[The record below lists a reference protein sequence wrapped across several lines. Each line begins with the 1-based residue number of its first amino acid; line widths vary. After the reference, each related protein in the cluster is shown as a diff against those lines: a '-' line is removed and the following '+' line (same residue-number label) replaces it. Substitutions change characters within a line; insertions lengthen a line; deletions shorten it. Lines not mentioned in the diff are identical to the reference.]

1 MCPSGR
7 SLSPP
12 STASSSSAAGSAVH
26 SSFRPAFDV
35 LDSDR
40 DGKISRDDLRAFYA
54 GRAAPDVDDDVIGT
68 MMTVA
73 DTNKDGFVE
82 YEEFERVVLGSGGA
96 GKKNGSTSSATSF
109 LEEMFKV
116 MDKDGDG
123 QLSHRDLKSFMEMAS
138 LAVTDDDIDAMIML
152 AGGDRNGGVTFEGL
166 HGILMN
172 R

>member
-7 SLSPP
+7 SLSLP
-12 STASSSSAAGSAVH
+12 SSSSSSSASGSTVN

-40 DGKISRDDLRAFYA
+40 DGKISGDDLRAFYA
-54 GRAAPDVDDDVIGT
+54 GRDAADIDDDLIGT

-82 YEEFERVVLGSGGA
+82 YDEFERVVLGGG
-96 GKKNGSTSSATSF
+96 KENGSVSSPTSF

-116 MDKDGDG
+116 MDKDEDG
-123 QLSHRDLKSFMEMAS
+123 QLSHRDLKSFMGMAG

-166 HGILMN
+166 HRILMN

>member
-12 STASSSSAAGSAVH
+12 SASSSSAAGSASD

-35 LDSDR
+35 LDCDR

-54 GRAAPDVDDDVIGT
+54 GRDAADVDDDLIGT
-68 MMTVA
+68 MMVVA

-82 YEEFERVVLGSGGA
+82 YDEFERVVLGGS
-96 GKKNGSTSSATSF
+96 GKKNGSMSSATSF
-109 LEEMFKV
+109 LKEMFKV

-123 QLSHRDLKSFMEMAS
+123 QLSHRDLKSFMEMAG
-138 LAVTDDDIDAMIML
+138 LAISDEDIDAMIIL
-152 AGGDRNGGVTFEGL
+152 AGGNGNGGVTFEGL
-166 HGILMN
+166 HGILMH